1 MYIHLATIVTNKV
14 CEVKLV
20 TTDKEEDAMEY
31 QKNREKRIRIF
42 EDTLYYCERTAC
54 LSEAIMRTR
63 KNTVL
68 YRHPLKELNNM
79 DKKRYKQSCEVFV
92 SRNRI
97 LKTAGKLC
105 LEYRDDR
112 IGILNFASAV
122 SPGGEVIRGG
132 HTQEECLCRCS
143 TLYPCLNTE
152 ELRQAY
158 FDDNRRKG
166 NGLYNDACIFTPG
179 VICIKEDT
187 RWPVLMEQ
195 HNWFSV
201 DVISCAE
208 PKVWNASIKRTGLSY
223 EEGVFLD
230 ENEWKEM
237 LVKRIQG
244 MLQAAVSNLIDI
256 MVIGIPSYEESSS
269 LSDME
274 EQVLKKALKEYRHS
288 FKAIVFAIYYPVK
301 EIL

>member
-105 LEYRDDR
+105 LE
-112 IGILNFASAV
+112 FCV
-122 SPGGEVIRGG
+122 SSQSWGR
-132 HTQEECLCRCS
+132 S
-143 TLYPCLNTE
+143 NTGRSYAGRMS
-152 ELRQAY
+152 LQ
-158 FDDNRRKG
+158 
-166 NGLYNDACIFTPG
+166 
-179 VICIKEDT
+179 
-187 RWPVLMEQ
+187 VL
-195 HNWFSV
+195 H
-201 DVISCAE
+201 VISMSE
-208 PKVWNASIKRTGLSY
+208 YGRT
-223 EEGVFLD
+223 
-230 ENEWKEM
+230 
-237 LVKRIQG
+237 
-244 MLQAAVSNLIDI
+244 AA
-256 MVIGIPSYEESSS
+256 GI
-269 LSDME
+269 
-274 EQVLKKALKEYRHS
+274 
-288 FKAIVFAIYYPVK
+288 F
-301 EIL
+301 